1 MPRHRDVHEPTWI
14 DFPPRWPAR
23 GGATGDAEHE
33 RPPVVLTAAIPH
45 RGRRERP
52 VVLRIVTGVRPPLR
66 RAAPSSR

>member
-1 MPRHRDVHEPTWI
+1 MPRRRATPETAWI
-14 DFPPRWPAR
+14 DFPPRWPER
-23 GGATGDAEHE
+23 GDAPGEAEHE